1 MNTAILIGN
10 ICPLLAMGTDSLSTT
25 RKTTKGMLWVQN
37 ISQVIYGVGTA
48 VLGGYS
54 GAVQNLVSIVR
65 NMVAICDIKSQTV
78 EWILVAAGVVLGILC
93 NNLGLVGLLPMIANL
108 QYTLVVFRFK
118 DNQVALKISF
128 AVTCLLF
135 AIFNF
140 AIYNFVGVV
149 TNLVVVATT
158 TLVLLKGK
166 KAEAK

>member
-65 NMVAICDIKSQTV
+65 NMVAIWGIESPV
-78 EWILVAAGVVLGILC
+78 LEWVLVAAGVVLGLLC
-93 NNLGLVGLLPMIANL
+93 NNMGLVGLLPMIANL
-108 QYTLVVFRFK
+108 QYTLVVFRYTE
-118 DNQVALKISF
+118 NQLALKISF

-140 AIYNFVGVV
+140 AIYNFVGVA

-158 TLVLLKGK
+158 TRVLLKNK
-166 KAEAK
+166 QEEAK